1 MELSILCRSG
11 SSLKSTKRAWSA
23 AASPTSLA
31 HSRGVLLGTIA
42 PARLDMIK
50 ISLIIAP
57 AAWRSAV
64 NCAVC
69 LICVYATTELR
80 PVVLGTA
87 GLCASASRCLARAR
101 YP

>member
-64 NCAVC
+64 TCAVC
-69 LICVYATTELR
+69 LICVCATTER
-80 PVVLGTA
+80 PVLGK
-87 GLCASASRCLARAR
+87 LVVSFLAPSISLPSAR